1 MRKIRSSPI
10 CCEDFSTFGYRVKK
24 YVVDCLSTWKSSLP
38 AGPSVC
44 QGRGGAFDHC
54 RCGTCFSHSQFA
66 SRQPTNLYNVP
77 WPGPPSAVTCLTHH
91 SGHSGHVP
99 RLFGPFCSKRSK
111 LRFGIRAVSMRTSG
125 RSTVFLPP
133 FKAAVWQASKLINA
147 PLQLPLAFRAARWNL
162 FFSLAI
168 WQPTPF

>member
-1 MRKIRSSPI
+1 MRKLRSSPI

-77 WPGPPSAVTCLTHH
+77 WPRPPSAVPCITYH
-91 SGHSGHVP
+91 SGHSGRVP
-99 RLFGPFCSKRSK
+99 RLFDPIVQGVRSWD
-111 LRFGIRAVSMRTSG
+111 LASVQFPRAIRAAALCFYG
-125 RSTVFLPP
+125 RSRLP
-133 FKAAVWQASKLINA
+133 FGR
-147 PLQLPLAFRAARWNL
+147 LQN
-162 FFSLAI
+162 S
-168 WQPTPF
+168 